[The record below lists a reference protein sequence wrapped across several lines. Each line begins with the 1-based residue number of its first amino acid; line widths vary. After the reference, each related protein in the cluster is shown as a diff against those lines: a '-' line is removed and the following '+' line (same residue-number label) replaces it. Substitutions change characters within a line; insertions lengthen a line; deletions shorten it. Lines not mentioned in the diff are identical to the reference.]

1 MRLMLLERSTR
12 LGLLNIGNPYFE
24 QTLSQLEGEITIL
37 TKTNAIKE
45 LFNFIFH
52 PDVIKS

>member
-1 MRLMLLERSTR
+1 MLLERSTR
-12 LGLLNIGNPYFE
+12 LGLMNIGNPYFE